1 MPIAT
6 FRGEKTVG
14 EIADKLYVRL
24 TPRQR
29 ETAEAAILKANPQLS
44 DLRAVPSGTV
54 LRVPD
59 IPELRAK
66 TNRNLENPDAQIT
79 AIVGEALSTFSARLD
94 EHVRA
99 TEADVK
105 AQLALLKGKDIK
117 ATLANAPAL
126 QALAQGA
133 TEALT
138 ARGKAIGADQKA
150 LQTALKQAISDLD
163 HTGKRA

>member
-14 EIADKLYVRL
+14 EIADKLYLRL
-24 TPRQR
+24 TPKQR

-44 DLRAVPSGTV
+44 DLRAVPKGAV

-79 AIVGEALSTFSARLD
+79 VMVGEALTAFGVRIDQHAQSAD
-94 EHVRA
+94 
-99 TEADVK
+99 TEIK

-117 ATLANAPAL
+117 AALANAPTL
-126 QALAQGA
+126 QAQAQSA

-138 ARGKAIGADQKA
+138 ARGKAIAADQKA
-150 LQTALKQAISDLD
+150 LQAVLKQAISDLEQ
-163 HTGKRA
+163 TGKRA

>member
-14 EIADKLYVRL
+14 EIADKLYLRL
-24 TPRQR
+24 TPKQR
-29 ETAEAAILKANPQLS
+29 ETAEAAILKANPQLAN
-44 DLRAVPSGTV
+44 LREVPKGAV

-66 TNRNLENPDAQIT
+66 TNRNLENPDAQI
-79 AIVGEALSTFSARLD
+79 AAMVGEALASFGSRLD
-94 EHVRA
+94 AH
-99 TEADVK
+99 TQSADAEIK

-117 ATLANAPAL
+117 AALANAPTL
-126 QALAQGA
+126 QAQAQGA

-138 ARGKAIGADQKA
+138 ARAKAISAGQKA
-150 LQTALKQAISDLD
+150 LQSALKQAISDLD
-163 HTGKRA
+163 RTGKQG

>member
-14 EIADKLYVRL
+14 EIADKLYLRL
-24 TPRQR
+24 TPKQR

-44 DLRAVPSGTV
+44 DLRAVPKGAV

-66 TNRNLENPDAQIT
+66 TNRNLENPDAQI
-79 AIVGEALSTFSARLD
+79 AAMVGEALTAFGVRIDQHAQSAD
-94 EHVRA
+94 
-99 TEADVK
+99 TEIK

-117 ATLANAPAL
+117 AALANAPTL
-126 QALAQGA
+126 QAQAQSA

-138 ARGKAIGADQKA
+138 ARGKAIAADQKA
-150 LQTALKQAISDLD
+150 LQAVLKQAISDLER
-163 HTGKRA
+163 TGKHA